1 MNLALTGGLWM
12 LIVNTE
18 RYPCSTHCDNETIN
32 VHTVP
37 AEKGIFCGMRT
48 FPAAETIVGRSNPK
62 AAAGRLA
69 ATLFVC

>member
-1 MNLALTGGLWM
+1 VLT
-12 LIVNTE
+12 
-18 RYPCSTHCDNETIN
+18 RCDNKTTN

-48 FPAAETIVGRSNPK
+48 FPAAEMIVGRSNPK